1 MDKDR
6 SKPRLDL
13 YLTLTS
19 IYFIGHFFFKNSSNM
34 ASEVSGDGVTKGGG
48 LAASLKQSCI
58 QFLSF
63 LYFLFIIILLSPHI
77 TTSTGLIIILF
88 SLCSISQVE

>member
-1 MDKDR
+1 
-6 SKPRLDL
+6 
-13 YLTLTS
+13 
-19 IYFIGHFFFKNSSNM
+19 M
-34 ASEVSGDGVTKGGG
+34 ASEVSGDGVTEGGG
-48 LAASLKQSCI
+48 LVASLKQSCI